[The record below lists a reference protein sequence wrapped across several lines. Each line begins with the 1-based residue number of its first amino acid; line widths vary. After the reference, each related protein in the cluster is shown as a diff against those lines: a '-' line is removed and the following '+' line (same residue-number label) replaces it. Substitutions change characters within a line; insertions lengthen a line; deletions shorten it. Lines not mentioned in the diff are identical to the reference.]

1 MYYWLGPCKKTSLFE
16 REGERES
23 FSLWACVCSCI
34 SLLSLL
40 AYAPAKDRNSD
51 HTVIQWS
58 LFCLSFRI
66 HSSVRFHL
74 ACVFQLILLPDVLY
88 FVLAIEN
95 RRLWAQLQRWRR
107 LNERGWFMHTMA
119 RHLHEIP
126 INLSGRHLGLRTNF
140 IWDCHGHGIYSGGWN
155 IKEWCLNQP
164 H

>member
-16 REGERES
+16 REGARES
-23 FSLWACVCSCI
+23 FSLWACVCVHAYLFFH
-34 SLLSLL
+34 SLHMLQL
-40 AYAPAKDRNSD
+40 RIG
-51 HTVIQWS
+51 TVITQWFS
-58 LFCLSFRI
+58 GLYFAY
-66 HSSVRFHL
+66 HSEYTHQL

-95 RRLWAQLQRWRR
+95 RRLWAQLQRWRK

-155 IKEWCLNQP
+155 IKERCLNQP
-164 H
+164 Q